1 MNMSLPTYSPTD
13 LLEDHKGVIF
23 TDIVSVRYPLTNA
36 GGYMRR
42 MRRENMF
49 NDIQHKINSLS
60 MEEREEI
67 LKELMALD
75 PHEDTL
81 ISWAKTYEKLKEKD
95 LKKLK
100 ETFTSAEALFRGSK
114 TKQVEILYEMLSK
127 VKSDLVGVQEYL
139 RQKADYTEDIEP
151 LLVMDETIT
160 HLRNATDIMRHAK
173 KDELAQIAGII
184 FILLIRLEKYRR
196 GMIDLDRLYWTNAT
210 AFRILSRVKKPE
222 SKITAELVNILAE

>member
-1 MNMSLPTYSPTD
+1 
-13 LLEDHKGVIF
+13 
-23 TDIVSVRYPLTNA
+23 
-36 GGYMRR
+36 
-42 MRRENMF
+42 MF